1 MCKQFVAVSDL
12 GSGSA
17 STTEYLTASTAEYLT
32 ASQTSLLLPELA
44 PSSSLDGHSL
54 LETTHSPDL
63 TSYLR
68 VLHTLPTPTG
78 SLTQS
83 SSTLT
88 TPTTVPRPSVMVE
101 VPPDGTLSLPRVIYI
116 AIPVGLGFVLVSM
129 VLVLCGSFVCFKRR
143 SKYATETPT
152 G

>member
-1 MCKQFVAVSDL
+1 MCKQFVVLSDL

-17 STTEYLTASTAEYLT
+17 SE
-32 ASQTSLLLPELA
+32 LLFPEPA

-54 LETTHSPDL
+54 FETTHSPDL
-63 TSYLR
+63 TSYL
-68 VLHTLPTPTG
+68 HTLPIPTG

-83 SSTLT
+83 FSTLT
-88 TPTTVPRPSVMVE
+88 TPITVPLPSMMVE
-101 VPPDGTLSLPRVIYI
+101 VPPDGTSSLPRVAYI

-129 VLVLCGSFVCFKRR
+129 VLMLCGSFVCFKRR
-143 SKYATETPT
+143 SKYATEMPT